1 MRKTSKLLR
10 CALAV
15 TLTCGLMIPTTA
27 LAAGDGEE
35 NTPTPPPSR

>member
-1 MRKTSKLLR
+1 MRKTTKFLR

-27 LAAGDGEE
+27 LAAVSGEE
-35 NTPTPPPSR
+35 NAPTPPPSC